1 MDDTKNILLVGVG
14 GQGTLLASK
23 LLTYGLMQ
31 AGYDVKMSEIHGM
44 SQRGG
49 DVSAHIRY
57 GKKVH
62 SSVIEKGSGDLLIS
76 FEQMEAYRWVPFM
89 REDGTV
95 IVNNQA
101 IHPVAVLSGKANYH
115 EDIIGELSK
124 KINTKVLDA
133 RKEAEDLGNPRGTNM
148 VLVGAAV
155 KLLNLLNIDWKKAIA
170 ANVKPQFVE
179 PNMKTFERGL
189 SLV

>member
-1 MDDTKNILLVGVG
+1 MLVGVG

-23 LLTYGLMQ
+23 VLTYGLMK

-57 GKKVH
+57 GEKVH
-62 SSVIEKGSGDLLIS
+62 SSVIEKGSTDLLIS
-76 FEQMEAYRWVPFM
+76 FEQMEAYRWIPFM
-89 REDGTV
+89 RKEGV
-95 IVNNQA
+95 ALVNNQV
-101 IHPVAVLSGKANYH
+101 IHPVSVLSGKATYH
-115 EDIIGELSK
+115 DDIIGELSK
-124 KINTKVLDA
+124 KIETKVVDA
-133 RKEAEDLGNPRGTNM
+133 RKEAENLGNPRGTNM

-155 KLLNLLNIDWKKAIA
+155 KLLNLTEIDWKEAIT

-179 PNMKTFERGL
+179 ANMKTFERGL
-189 SLV
+189 NLV